1 MRDKKRALRGA
12 ILAKRESLSST
23 QVRVWGERIQRFV
36 LTLPVYRHAEAVAL
50 YSPLGNEVETEEIRR
65 ASLETGKRLY
75 YPRVEDGRARVVRV
89 RSEVELVAGRYG
101 ILEPVG
107 DQALPR
113 RGDEALVVFVP
124 GVAFDRSGNR
134 LGRGSGWYDRF
145 LGDLAVPVPRV
156 ALAYEFQLLEGVPVE
171 PGDRPVDVIVTEKRV
186 IECRGAEHRA
196 AVGGETPRPADRSYS
211 GSHASGR

>member
-23 QVRVWGERIQRFV
+23 QVRAWGEGIQRFV
-36 LTLPVYRHAEAVAL
+36 LTLPVYRDAEAVAL
-50 YSPLGNEVETEEIRR
+50 YSPLGNEVETAEIRR
-65 ASLETGKRLY
+65 DALETGKRLY
-75 YPRVEDGRARVVRV
+75 YPRIEDERARMVRV
-89 RSEVELVAGRYG
+89 RSEAELVPGRYG

-107 DQALPR
+107 DQALPGH
-113 RGDEALVVFVP
+113 GDAALVVFVP

-156 ALAYEFQLLEGVPVE
+156 SLAYEFQLLDGVPVE
-171 PGDRPVDVIVTEKRV
+171 PGDRPVDVVVTEKRV
-186 IECRGAEHRA
+186 IACQSAESRA
-196 AVGGETPRPADRSYS
+196 TVRGETLQPADKP
-211 GSHASGR
+211 